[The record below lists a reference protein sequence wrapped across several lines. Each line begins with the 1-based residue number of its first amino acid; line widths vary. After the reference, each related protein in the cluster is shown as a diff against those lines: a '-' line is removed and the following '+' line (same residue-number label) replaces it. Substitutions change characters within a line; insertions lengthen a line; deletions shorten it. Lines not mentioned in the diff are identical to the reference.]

1 MATSSNQHA
10 GSDAAKPEDK
20 IMFLVAYLV
29 PVLTGIIVYVL
40 YAEKDKELRFHAVQ
54 SILYGIAVMVA
65 GYILSAILFPFFLR
79 GYFAWGAILDV
90 IFLLAWLYG
99 LYIGYEGF
107 MGRRRLIPGI
117 GNIAKEA

>member
-1 MATSSNQHA
+1 MATSSSQHVN
-10 GSDAAKPEDK
+10 SRAAKSEDK

-40 YAEKDKELRFHAVQ
+40 YSEKDRELRFHAVQ
-54 SILYGIAVMVA
+54 SILYGIAFIVA
-65 GYILSAILFPFFLR
+65 WYVLSAVLFALFFL
-79 GYFAWGAILDV
+79 GGLALGAVLDIIFA
-90 IFLLAWLYG
+90 LAWLYG

-107 MGRRRLIPGI
+107 MGRRRLIPVL